1 MKINMK
7 DNLATENIN
16 AEYQKRSY
24 DDLSSEFQRLFP
36 SAVRTIELI
45 QLMYNR
51 LTLVEKLSHKTALTK
66 IYNDHKHL
74 SGFSRRNIRR
84 NLPLD
89 NRGIPRRVR
98 PSWPKNSD
106 TQDNE
111 LAKLSTTT
119 LEHNQDILT
128 TNDCLAKRT
137 SPINHQKLQ
146 ERPVEKVMTNC
157 ITEHEAGDSYDTIY
171 AENLELK
178 EATLRQTALIKANDI
193 SAYEI
198 EFTIPKEKYP
208 HLEAAMKD
216 SRDSVYVIF
225 DKAGIFERAVSDVFR
240 GKLNDAK

>member
-1 MKINMK
+1 MK